1 MIKIQCEHAQTEKY
15 TMKKESKEIDYS
27 FDLYEF
33 LEDDSV
39 NNDNY
44 NNSDKIEIEE
54 SVIFNALNSIDKYES
69 RNILWL

>member
-1 MIKIQCEHAQTEKY
+1 MLKQKKY
-15 TMKKESKEIDYS
+15 TMKKESKDLDYY

-44 NNSDKIEIEE
+44 IIAIK
-54 SVIFNALNSIDKYES
+54 
-69 RNILWL
+69 

>member
-1 MIKIQCEHAQTEKY
+1 
-15 TMKKESKEIDYS
+15 MKSKELGYY
-27 FDLYEF
+27 FDLHKF

-44 NNSDKIEIEE
+44 NHREIEE

-69 RNILWL
+69 KKISYDYNYDDK